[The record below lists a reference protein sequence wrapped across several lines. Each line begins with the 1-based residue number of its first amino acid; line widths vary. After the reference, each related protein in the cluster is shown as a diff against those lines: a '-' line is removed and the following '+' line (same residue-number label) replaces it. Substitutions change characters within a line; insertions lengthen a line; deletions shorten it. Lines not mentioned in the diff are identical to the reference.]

1 MTSPML
7 YADKLTPRKS
17 IISTQ
22 RPCPWPHSWCWCYS
36 PNPSWPGPQRT
47 PRLPDP
53 TATQQSPTTPGTVCL
68 PAAPWPLR
76 AQEGHRRR
84 DGRKDANSGRWWAVT
99 SHGLPAYVRTSNSQ
113 AVTHSI
119 SRDSH
124 EAGNGGFKVA
134 GRLWCNSCHCHT
146 PRSPGA
152 PTSCTCSGCGGRRQR
167 KHLVSGS
174 DSLWVDKTFPGKD
187 TGTPRMVPATC
198 QVAMGPS
205 RALVELRNRGAGWAG
220 GPQARA
226 WEALEGW
233 REASLLGNKLVSQA
247 KKGNVASLLPD
258 QPWGDVSA
266 KGEGDLPPPSILV
279 SLGPCCLP
287 LPHLLP
293 LAPAGDWPARSE
305 V

>member
-1 MTSPML
+1 ML
-7 YADKLTPRKS
+7 ARSSL
-17 IISTQ
+17 
-22 RPCPWPHSWCWCYS
+22 
-36 PNPSWPGPQRT
+36 
-47 PRLPDP
+47 
-53 TATQQSPTTPGTVCL
+53 ATQGPRGT
-68 PAAPWPLR
+68 
-76 AQEGHRRR
+76 QTE
-84 DGRKDANSGRWWAVT
+84 RWKERCQFREVVG
-99 SHGLPAYVRTSNSQ
+99 GLPAYVRTSNSQ

-124 EAGNGGFKVA
+124 EAGNGEFRVA

-146 PRSPGA
+146 PRSPGV
-152 PTSCTCSGCGGRRQR
+152 PTSCTCSGRGGRMQR

-174 DSLWVDKTFPGKD
+174 DSLWVDETFPGKD
-187 TGTPRMVPATC
+187 TWTPRLVPAKC
-198 QVAMGPS
+198 QVATGPS
-205 RALVELRNRGAGWAG
+205 RALVELGNGGAGWAG
-220 GPQARA
+220 GPQARS
-226 WEALEGW
+226 WGALEGW

-279 SLGPCCLP
+279 SLGPRCLP